1 MNENM
6 AAFIIGVLVAVVGFI
21 IKEVSTEAVRAVRFR
36 RRLVENIKRIVDA
49 HKNHYPE
56 LQRLK
61 EVVKISQW
69 SFIWDSNFND
79 IQAISENFHYLKPIE
94 SSQCTRF
101 SDELSIS
108 NEIRTVYNN
117 AVHGVITESE
127 KKEKFILIALACL
140 EDLQIHNRQIIN
152 RGCKCLIELNK
163 NHWFLQIDS
172 AQFQEDLNKQLY

>member
-69 SFIWDSNFND
+69 SFINRISTND
-79 IQAISENFHYLKPIE
+79 
-94 SSQCTRF
+94 
-101 SDELSIS
+101 
-108 NEIRTVYNN
+108 
-117 AVHGVITESE
+117 
-127 KKEKFILIALACL
+127 
-140 EDLQIHNRQIIN
+140 
-152 RGCKCLIELNK
+152 
-163 NHWFLQIDS
+163 
-172 AQFQEDLNKQLY
+172 